1 MKNDEVKEFLARAIA
16 RVSHADRYLLDVDAS
31 ERCIAARLAMY
42 LREDFVGY
50 DVDVEYN
57 RAGAEIKRLMA
68 VVCRCPR
75 DRIETEGQRVLPDV
89 IVHRRGDDKSNLLVI
104 EVKKSS
110 DPRGVDCD
118 HERLEAFRA
127 ELRYKFGAL
136 VVCTTGKRPRVC
148 AEFYPP
154 IKGGV

>member
-1 MKNDEVKEFLARAIA
+1 MKTDEVKNFLERALA
-16 RVSHADRYLLDVDAS
+16 KVNHADRHLLVVDAS

-42 LREDFVGY
+42 LREHFIDY

-57 RAGAEIKRLMA
+57 RDEDKVKRLWDL
-68 VVCRCPR
+68 VSRCPR

-89 IVHRRGDDKSNLLVI
+89 IVHRRGDNKSNLLVI
-104 EVKKSS
+104 EVKKAS
-110 DPRGVDCD
+110 DPRGTGCD

-136 VVCTTGKRPRVC
+136 VVCTTGERPEVC

-154 IKGGV
+154 I

>member
-1 MKNDEVKEFLARAIA
+1 MKIDQVKNYLERAIA
-16 RVSHADRYLLDVDAS
+16 RVCHTDRHLLVVDAS
-31 ERCIAARLAMY
+31 ERSIAARLAIY
-42 LREDFVGY
+42 LQEDFVGY

-57 RAGAEIKRLMA
+57 RAGTEIKRLMA

-89 IVHRRGDDKSNLLVI
+89 IVHRRGDNKSNLLVI

-110 DPRGVDCD
+110 DPRGTGCD

-136 VVCTTGKRPRVC
+136 VVCTTGKRPKVC

-154 IKGGV
+154 I

>member
-1 MKNDEVKEFLARAIA
+1 MKTDEVKNFLERAIA
-16 RVSHADRYLLDVDAS
+16 RVYHADRHLLVVDAS
-31 ERCIAARLAMY
+31 ERSIAARLAMY
-42 LREDFVGY
+42 LQEDFVGY

-57 RAGAEIKRLMA
+57 RARAKIKRLMA
-68 VVCRCPR
+68 VVGCCPR

-89 IVHRRGDDKSNLLVI
+89 IVHRRGDNKSNLLVI

-110 DPRGVDCD
+110 DPRGTDCD

-136 VVCTTGKRPRVC
+136 VVCTTGKRPKVC
-148 AEFYPP
+148 AEFYPL
-154 IKGGV
+154 GGV